1 VKNWRKTI
9 SIEERLDIISHLE
22 KGEQLVDIC
31 RNVSFGHSSVCKIHK
46 NGDRITESAKSGTK
60 MFV

>member
-1 VKNWRKTI
+1 VKNWWKTI

-22 KGEQLVDIC
+22 KDEQLVHIC
-31 RNVSFGHSSVCKIHK
+31 RYVRFGHSSVCKIR
-46 NGDRITESAKSGTK
+46 NNADRITESAKSGTK